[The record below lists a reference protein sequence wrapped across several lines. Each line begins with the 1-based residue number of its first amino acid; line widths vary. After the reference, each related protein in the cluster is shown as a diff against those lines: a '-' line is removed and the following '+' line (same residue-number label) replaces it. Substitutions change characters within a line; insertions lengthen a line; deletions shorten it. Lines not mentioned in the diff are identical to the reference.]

1 MSPARGSAAGR
12 RRAAKPRR
20 SAAIPRRQ
28 VVPDVASFAKFL
40 RSIGVDPR
48 RDPTFAATAELA
60 ADLLARRTAG
70 LREKIRPIQAMPY
83 RGRAG
88 ETVAVEEIP
97 VYGLCPH
104 HLVPFFGKVRVSYV
118 PRRSVGGP
126 GSIARLVRDLSLAP
140 RIQEDLTQALA
151 DQLQRALKP
160 RSLEV
165 VIRAR
170 HLCAELRGVEQK
182 VQFVTEARR
191 SARR

>member
-1 MSPARGSAAGR
+1 MSPKRASRGKRMPRR
-12 RRAAKPRR
+12 RRAAVARH
-20 SAAIPRRQ
+20 AAQ
-28 VVPDVASFAKFL
+28 PDIAAFGKFL
-40 RSIGVDPR
+40 RSIGIDPR
-48 RDPTFAATAELA
+48 RDPVFAATAELA
-60 ADLLARRTAG
+60 GDLLVRRTAG
-70 LREKIRPIQAMPY
+70 LREKIRPIQTMRY

-97 VYGLCPH
+97 IYGICPH
-104 HLVPFFGKVRVSYV
+104 HLVPYFGEVRASYV
-118 PRRSVGGP
+118 PRRSVAGP
-126 GSIARLVRDLSLAP
+126 GSIARLARDLALAP

-151 DQLQRALKP
+151 DHLQRSLKP
-160 RSLEV
+160 RSLTI